1 MDKTRDI
8 LLLCAGM
15 TFSIVCAIF
24 LLSITIEN
32 CKKYQREAANEGL
45 AVTVVEMSKE
55 KNMSAREIA
64 IRLGIKTES
73 VYDIL
78 ETEEEK

>member
-32 CKKYQREAANEGL
+32 CKKYQREAAKEGL
-45 AVTVVEMSKE
+45 AATVVEMSKE
-55 KNMSAREIA
+55 KNMIAKEIA
-64 IRLGIKTES
+64 VRLGIEEKD

-78 ETEEEK
+78 DAGRSN